1 MFDPD
6 DTGVLGRPD
15 VGAMYRMLYDSDYED
30 DKLIDGC
37 FKFNEE
43 GKITRQDFIAQVKSN
58 RQFIKPATAFQSRV
72 RGKLGGLIM
81 WETLTSFRKKNFGI
95 IDESVRVFLLL

>member
-1 MFDPD
+1 VFDPD